1 MTDLVCQRLA
11 TAALGFLLLAA
22 TTTSADAQIRIDRD
36 QTGRTVAIVGL
47 PTSDG
52 CVRGSATG
60 RVVHRKFEKGE
71 MRGFTFNEPP
81 YGDGYINLPAAYEI
95 RDRAAYARV
104 QAALNDLLRKGAR
117 LKITSVACGAG
128 GRMID
133 LASATLLDDAPVP
146 RAAPAA
152 APARGPAPVPN
163 DQPASRSAGDTGV
176 KMEDGDDSVL
186 RAPDGSAVASA
197 MPPAAQPPTQ
207 PQAAPQAQA
216 PRLPQTS
223 RSSRWRLSQPT
234 KGQVNLEISSN
245 DRAFGLALDCSRRNG
260 RLLFSNW
267 FLPPRNWNIA
277 KSATPL
283 SIDGRALRW
292 EVDGADEGLVFS
304 DSTVDN
310 ASALSA
316 NALDQLARGERLV
329 VSGRTSRGK
338 PRDAVFD
345 IAGGEGSFAAFT
357 ERCQKLPRG

>member
-60 RVVHRKFEKGE
+60 RVVDRKFEKGE

-133 LASATLLDDAPVP
+133 LASATLLDDASVP

-186 RAPDGSAVASA
+186 RARDG
-197 MPPAAQPPTQ
+197 PAAAS
-207 PQAAPQAQA
+207 AAPQRQA
-216 PRLPQTS
+216 PPPPAPQPAPQ
-223 RSSRWRLSQPT
+223 RQASSKPAGDDEGVWDFSTYGRKAKLGIADGNHFT
-234 KGQVNLEISSN
+234 TLM
-245 DRAFGLALDCSRRNG
+245 LDCAQG
-260 RLLFSNW
+260 
-267 FLPPRNWNIA
+267 
-277 KSATPL
+277 
-283 SIDGRALRW
+283 
-292 EVDGADEGLVFS
+292 
-304 DSTVDN
+304 
-310 ASALSA
+310 
-316 NALDQLARGERLV
+316 
-329 VSGRTSRGK
+329 SGRTTILADDPQGKYRRGSRQTFRITAGEHVVAVTGK
-338 PRDAVFD
+338 AIYNDMDSAMQIEATIELEPLRDVLSEIARQSRFVIRTPGGSQPVD
-345 IAGGEGSFAAFT
+345 IRGAGAAIPKFLAACG
-357 ERCQKLPRG
+357 RRR